1 MKLREKRDRQL
12 AALKPL
18 GELIN
23 SEKCTDWLAA
33 ELHAGSSPACPACG
47 KAPTGSTLEKLQEGH
62 RIRCQ
67 ACGKGWNIWSGTL
80 FEGAKIT
87 PVDFILMRVGL
98 AGGLDFTGLM
108 ELTGRHAQCVT
119 AWTKKI
125 QEFDSSQKLGGHDGP
140 E

>member
-18 GELIN
+18 GELID

-33 ELHAGSSPACPACG
+33 ELHAGSPPDCPACG

-87 PVDFILMRVGL
+87 PVDFILLRVAL
-98 AGGLDFTGLM
+98 VTGLDQATGWM
-108 ELTGRHAQCVT
+108 QNHGFWPVKT
-119 AWTKKI
+119 AWSTSPQGFSGTGIQKI
-125 QEFDSSQKLGGHDGP
+125 T
-140 E
+140 